1 MNLGILGTGMIANIM
16 VPEFQRCDAFRCAAV
31 FSRTAEKGSALA
43 AKFHIPKVYTALEDL
58 LADPEIDM
66 VYVASPN
73 SVHYSQTRAALLAGK
88 HVICE
93 KPFTP
98 TLAEARELA
107 ELARERQLLLFEA
120 ITTAHHPNYGRIRQQ
135 LPALGPVKMVL
146 ASFCQFSSRYPAL
159 LEGRVAP
166 AFDPACCGG
175 ALMDLNLYNIH
186 FVVGLFG
193 PPAGIHYYPNR
204 HKNGVDTSGLL
215 VLEYPGFVCQCAAAK
230 DSALSNSIQIAGEAG
245 YIRMP
250 SAGSNCQQV
259 ELHLRGR
266 EPEITAYPEN
276 PWHYEVQDLGRLI
289 RNRDYDTC
297 YALLDT
303 TLQVVDVLE
312 KARRDAGLPY

>member
-1 MNLGILGTGMIANIM
+1 MNLGILGTGMIANTMI
-16 VPEFQRCDAFRCAAV
+16 PEFQRCDAFRCAAV

-43 AKFHIPKVYTALEDL
+43 AKFQIPKVYTALEDL

-73 SVHYSQTRAALLAGK
+73 SVHYSQTKAALLADK

-107 ELARERQLLLFEA
+107 ELARDRHLLLFEA
-120 ITTAHHPNYGRIRQQ
+120 ITTAHHPNYALIRQQ
-135 LPALGPVKMVL
+135 LPEVGLIKTVQ

-193 PPAGIHYYPNR
+193 PPAGIHYYPNL
-204 HKNGVDTSGLL
+204 HTNGVDTSGLL
-215 VLEYPGFVCQCAAAK
+215 VLEYPGFVCQCTAAK
-230 DSALSNSIQIAGEAG
+230 DCALDNSIQIAGEKG
-245 YIRMP
+245 YIKLTP
-250 SAGSNCQQV
+250 TGSTCHNVRLCV
-259 ELHLRGR
+259 RGQTPK
-266 EPEITAYPEN
+266 ETDCPEN
-276 PWHYEVQDLGRLI
+276 PWYYEVQALGRLI
-289 RNRDYDTC
+289 QSRDYHTC

-312 KARRDAGLPY
+312 KARKDAKLPF

>member
-1 MNLGILGTGMIANIM
+1 MNLGILGTGMIANM
-16 VPEFQRCDAFRCAAV
+16 MLPEFQRCDAFRCVAV
-31 FSRTAEKGSALA
+31 FSRTAEKGNALA

-73 SVHYSQTRAALLAGK
+73 SVHYSQTKAALLAGK

-107 ELARERQLLLFEA
+107 ELARERHLLLFEA
-120 ITTAHHPNYGRIRQQ
+120 ITTAHHPNYGLIRQQ
-135 LPALGPVKMVL
+135 LLALGPIKMVL

-193 PPAGIHYYPNR
+193 PPADLHYYPNR
-204 HKNGVDTSGLL
+204 HENGVDTSGLL

-230 DSALSNSIQIAGEAG
+230 DSALQNSIQIAGEAG

-266 EPEITAYPEN
+266 EPEVTAYPEN
-276 PWHYEVQDLGRLI
+276 PWYYEVQDLGRLI
-289 RNRDYDTC
+289 QNKDYDTC

-312 KARRDAGLPY
+312 KARKDAGLPY